1 MLLVESCEGVCV
13 VTLDRP
19 TKGNALDDA
28 LVEALFEAI
37 DGAVTDEETHTLV
50 IAANGRN
57 FCTGFDLS
65 DLAEQSDGD
74 LLRRFVAV
82 EELLASLW
90 HAPIRTVALA
100 GGRAWGA
107 GADLFTCCDQ
117 RMAAPDAT
125 FTFPGARFGLVLGT
139 RRLANVVGDTAAL
152 QTVGQGLVLDAAA
165 AQAKGLATGLLPEA
179 FDVIAW
185 LESELPPLAIDR
197 TTYAELKSAMRADR
211 RDEDLAALVRSAAW
225 PGLKERI
232 EAYRA
237 SARR

>member
-13 VTLDRP
+13 ATLDRP
-19 TKGNALDDA
+19 VKGNALDEA

-37 DGAVTDEETHTLV
+37 DGAINDEETHTLV
-50 IAANGRN
+50 FAAKGRN

-90 HAPIRTVALA
+90 HAPIRTVAVA
-100 GGRAWGA
+100 AGRAWGA
-107 GADLFTCCDQ
+107 GADLFTCCDL
-117 RMAAPDAT
+117 RFAAPDAT

-139 RRLANVVGDTAAL
+139 RRLASVVGDTAAL

-165 AQAKGLATGLLPEA
+165 VQAMGLVTGLLPEA
-179 FDVIAW
+179 LDVMAW
-185 LESELPPLAIDR
+185 VESELPPLAIDR
-197 TTYAELKSAMRADR
+197 TTYAELKSAMRPDR

-232 EAYRA
+232 QAYRA
-237 SARR
+237 SQKR